1 MTVPIIIEEYD
12 PSWPRSFEAIR
23 DRIIAALGES
33 VTAIE
38 HIGSTAV
45 PGLAAKPIIDIDVLL
60 RSSDGLRLVIAALE
74 GLGYQHQGT
83 LGIPGRDAFVAP
95 SHDVRH
101 HLYVCSPDAPEFR
114 RHITFRDYLRR
125 HPMDAAEYGR
135 LKRNLSGRFSIDRE
149 AYTEAKTDFI
159 EGILRRARLE
169 SREHLFRPRRT
180 NN

>member
-1 MTVPIIIEEYD
+1 MTTPIIIEDYD
-12 PSWPRSFEAIR
+12 PSWPRSFEAIQA
-23 DRIIAALGES
+23 RITPALDKF

-38 HIGSTAV
+38 HVGSTAV

-60 RSSDGLRLVIAALE
+60 RSPDDLPLAIEALN

-83 LGIPGRDAFVAP
+83 LGISGRDAFVAP

-101 HLYVCSPDAPEFR
+101 HLYVCSPSTPEFR
-114 RHITFRDYLRR
+114 RHIMFRDYLRR
-125 HPMDAAEYGR
+125 NPKEAAEYAR

-149 AYTEAKTDFI
+149 AYTEAKTEFI
-159 EGILRRARLE
+159 EEILRRARLQ

>member
-1 MTVPIIIEEYD
+1 MTTPIIIEDYD
-12 PSWPRSFEAIR
+12 PGWPRSFEAIR
-23 DRIIAALGES
+23 ERIRPAIGGF

-38 HIGSTAV
+38 HVGSTSV

-60 RSSDGLRLVIAALE
+60 RSPDDLPLAIAALN

-101 HLYVCSPDAPEFR
+101 HLYVCSPDSPEFQ
-114 RHITFRDYLRR
+114 RHITFRDYLRG
-125 HPMDAAEYGR
+125 HPRDAAEYGR
-135 LKRNLSGRFSIDRE
+135 LKRNLSGRFSIDHE
-149 AYTEAKTDFI
+149 AYTDAKTEFI

-169 SREHLFRPRRT
+169 TREHLFRPRRT

>member
-1 MTVPIIIEEYD
+1 MTVPIIIEDYD

-23 DRIIAALGES
+23 DRIIPAIGEF

-38 HIGSTAV
+38 HIGSTSV

-60 RSSDGLRLVIAALE
+60 RSSDGLRVVIAALE

-101 HLYVCSPDAPEFR
+101 HLYVCSPEAPEFQ
-114 RHITFRDYLRR
+114 RHIMFRDYLRQ
-125 HPMDAAEYGR
+125 HPKDAAEYAR

-149 AYTEAKTDFI
+149 AYTEAKTEFI
-159 EGILRRARLE
+159 EEILRRARLQ

>member
-1 MTVPIIIEEYD
+1 MTTPIIIEDYD

-23 DRIIAALGES
+23 ERITPAIGKF

-38 HIGSTAV
+38 HVGSTSI

-60 RSSDGLRLVIAALE
+60 RSSDDLPLAIDALN

-83 LGIPGRDAFVAP
+83 LGIPGRDAFLAP

-101 HLYVCSPDAPEFR
+101 HLYVCSPGTPEFE
-114 RHITFRDYLRR
+114 RHIIFRDYLRR
-125 HPMDAAEYGR
+125 HPKEAAEYVR
-135 LKRNLSGRFSIDRE
+135 LKRNLSGRFSIDHE
-149 AYTEAKTDFI
+149 AYTDAKTEFI

-169 SREHLFRPRRT
+169 TREHLFRPRRT